1 MNIATVA
8 SNTSWKN
15 VDKNLELTSK
25 HVKKVIKL
33 WPKTQIILFPEVSLM
48 GTIVDDSLDQIAQP
62 LDGHGV
68 RGIQKIA
75 KENQVALVCGIIE
88 RNPKG
93 KPFNTQFVVSKNG
106 KLIAQ
111 YSKNHLFTESAEPE
125 LYCAGKELTTFELDG
140 WKFGLSTCFDI
151 RFPRLF
157 ETYKKAGVECML
169 SGFNWYEGRNKA
181 AIMEHLVKARAHE
194 NQFFFAAV
202 DRSGSDPNTQF
213 YGISVV
219 ASPYAEDIADRN
231 GIYSYA
237 ELDKIEI
244 DTLCKTLPLDKSF
257 RQSYKL

>member
-1 MNIATVA
+1 
-8 SNTSWKN
+8 
-15 VDKNLELTSK
+15 
-25 HVKKVIKL
+25 
-33 WPKTQIILFPEVSLM
+33 
-48 GTIVDDSLDQIAQP
+48 
-62 LDGHGV
+62 
-68 RGIQKIA
+68 
-75 KENQVALVCGIIE
+75 
-88 RNPKG
+88 
-93 KPFNTQFVVSKNG
+93 
-106 KLIAQ
+106 
-111 YSKNHLFTESAEPE
+111 
-125 LYCAGKELTTFELDG
+125 
-140 WKFGLSTCFDI
+140 
-151 RFPRLF
+151 
-157 ETYKKAGVECML
+157 ML